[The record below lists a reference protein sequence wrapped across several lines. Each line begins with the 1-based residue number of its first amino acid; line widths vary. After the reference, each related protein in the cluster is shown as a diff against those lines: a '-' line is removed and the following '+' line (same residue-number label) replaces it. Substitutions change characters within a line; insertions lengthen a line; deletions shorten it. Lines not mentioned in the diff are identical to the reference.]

1 MIHSLMSR
9 RVFTGSALAATA
21 LIAGRSKAQQA
32 LAPTAESP
40 IGPFYP
46 VDRLAEDDADL
57 TWLKGHSTRAL
68 GDIVE
73 VTGRVL
79 DRRGN
84 PVSGARLEL
93 WQANAAGRYAHANDI
108 SKMPLDPNFQGFAS
122 LKTGSS
128 GEWRATT
135 VKPAGYDSPIG
146 KRPPHIHF
154 DVQGGKQRL
163 LAQMY
168 FPEDEAWNRT
178 DRLYSA
184 LGDQAAT
191 SVAKAAAAGKYRWDI
206 ILMDA

>member
-1 MIHSLMSR
+1 MSR
-9 RVFTGSALAATA
+9 RLFAGSALAATA
-21 LIAGRSKAQQA
+21 LIAGRSAAAQQA
-32 LAPTAESP
+32 LSSTAESP

-68 GDIVE
+68 GDVVE

-79 DRRGN
+79 DRHGN

-108 SKMPLDPNFQGFAS
+108 STMPLDPNFQGYS
-122 LKTGSS
+122 LLRTGST

-154 DVQGGKQRL
+154 DVQGKNQRL

-168 FPEDEAWNRT
+168 FAEEDAWNRK

-184 LGDQAAT
+184 LGDRAAT
-191 SVAKAAAAGKYRWDI
+191 SVAKMTAAGKYRWDI
-206 ILMDA
+206 ILMDG